1 MSDIKDLK
9 RFIINK
15 SLSLEERRQLQE
27 AAKNLN
33 QKIKRAKAPANP
45 KKELW
50 QMTPREKEVKKNLD
64 LTYNAFEGS
73 IDDVMSGLRN
83 NDVFI
88 DQADL
93 MRIAENDPK
102 LHAHIQQSIANL
114 VLDLAQGLSQSTN
127 ADIASGK
134 APWGHIMLF
143 LKRLDEFVTTLKK

>member
-1 MSDIKDLK
+1 MSDINDLK
-9 RFIINK
+9 RFVINK
-15 SLSLEERRQLQE
+15 SLSLEEKRQLQE
-27 AAKNLN
+27 AAKNIN
-33 QKIKRAKAPANP
+33 QRIRRGKVPVNP
-45 KKELW
+45 KKELH
-50 QMTPREKEVKKNLD
+50 QMSPREREVKKTLD

-73 IDDVMSGLRN
+73 IDDVMSGLS

-93 MRIAENDPK
+93 MRIAENNPK

-134 APWGHIMLF
+134 APWGHIRLF
-143 LKRLDEFVTTLKK
+143 LKRLDEFVTTLKR